1 MSRTVRIVG
10 VAVAGAVA
18 GIVAAL
24 TTSGSTIPDLA
35 VLTAALVIGELVEL
49 RPAGRA
55 ALPLSFAVIV
65 VLVRAAT
72 PVQFVIIVIIGELV
86 AIPLRNEPTGIASRF
101 IVTAERIT
109 EALAAGAA
117 YRVVVETWTGAD
129 DRAVVLGAL
138 TAAALAEILV
148 ADIVTLVREHRLA
161 PLRNRAADL
170 AIITSGI
177 LMAVGYGG
185 IGGKG
190 DLGLWGPLLFSIPL
204 VAAWY
209 SFELLASTRRS
220 FEQTVRALAAAPE
233 LGGLVR
239 EGHAERVAGLAT
251 GMGRELNMS
260 AAELEQLET
269 AALLHHLGAV
279 CLDEP
284 DPGDVLDPIRVA
296 EAGAAMLRASDELAP
311 AGDVVAAEPLLHRPP
326 RPAETPIAALSGMV
340 LKVASAYDELTDGR
354 DEHAAWAV
362 EALYTG
368 PGYVYDGRVLGA
380 LERVLER
387 RGALIP
393 IR

>member
-1 MSRTVRIVG
+1 MSRSVRIVG
-10 VAVAGAVA
+10 IAMAGALA
-18 GIVAAL
+18 GIAAAL
-24 TTSGSTIPDLA
+24 ITSGSTIPDLA

-49 RPAGRA
+49 RPAERA

-72 PVQFVIIVIIGELV
+72 PVQFVIVVIVGELV
-86 AIPLRNEPTGIASRF
+86 AILLRTEPEAIASRL
-101 IVTAERIT
+101 ILTAERIT

-117 YRVVVETWTGAD
+117 YRVVVETWTRAD

-138 TAAALAEILV
+138 TAAAIAEIVV
-148 ADIVTLVREHRLA
+148 ADIITLVREHRVA
-161 PLRNRAADL
+161 RLRDRAADL

-185 IGGKG
+185 IDGKG

-204 VAAWY
+204 IAAWY
-209 SFELLASTRRS
+209 SFELLASTRKS
-220 FEQTVRALAAAPE
+220 FDQTVRALAAAPE

-239 EGHAERVAGLAT
+239 EGHAERVASLAN
-251 GMGRELNMS
+251 GMGRELSMS
-260 AAELEQLET
+260 PSELQQLET

-284 DPGDVLDPIRVA
+284 EPGDVLDPIRVA
-296 EAGAAMLRASDELAP
+296 ESGAAMLRASEELAP

-340 LKVASAYDELTDGR
+340 LKVASAYDELTEGR

-368 PGYVYDGRVLGA
+368 PGYVYDGKVLGA

-393 IR
+393 MR